1 MAEIKGRIEPVTNVG
16 KERLSIVVELDDRS
30 FLFPAGIGV
39 SHLNLSSASGRGVSI
54 EAVASFNTARHDPRL
69 ALLSYEDA
77 REFARKIVDA
87 YYQGRTQHA
96 LSEAIKIAIVFNPNG
111 FLLQFSGDRENADL
125 FVTSG
130 AIMRL
135 AQGLLRVLDDIAPV
149 ATN

>member
-1 MAEIKGRIEPVTNVG
+1 MAEPTRIEPVKHVG
-16 KERLSIVVELDDRS
+16 RERLAIVVELDDRS

-39 SHLNLSSASGRGVSI
+39 SHLNLSSVSGRRVSI
-54 EAVASFNTARHDPRL
+54 EAVPSFNTARHDPRL
-69 ALLSYEDA
+69 ALLSFEDA
-77 REFARKIVDA
+77 RDFARKIIDA

-96 LSEAIKIAIVFNPNG
+96 LSEAIKIAILFNPNG
-111 FLLQFSGDRENADL
+111 FLVQFSSDRETADL

-130 AIMRL
+130 ALMRL